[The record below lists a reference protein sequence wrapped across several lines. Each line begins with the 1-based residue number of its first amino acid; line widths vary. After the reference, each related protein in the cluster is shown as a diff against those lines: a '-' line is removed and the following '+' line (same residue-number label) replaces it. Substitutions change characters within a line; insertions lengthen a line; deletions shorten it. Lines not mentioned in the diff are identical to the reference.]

1 MIPPAKKGCDSMDN
15 KIGLYLH
22 IPFCMSKCA
31 YCDFYS
37 NAGESDYERF
47 VNAMALHMEDY
58 APSLRGREI
67 DSVYIGGGTPTV
79 LPTEQLTTL
88 LDCVY
93 ENFSVSRSAEVSMEC
108 NPATAD
114 TSKLKKC
121 RKAGVNRLSI
131 GIQSAS
137 DAELHELSRIHTWND
152 AVACYNDA
160 RRAGFDNIN
169 LDIMYGIPLQTPD
182 SLRDTLDAVTD
193 LDPEHIS
200 LYCLKLEDGTP
211 MARNR
216 HRLALPDDDT
226 VADMYFD
233 SIDLLASRG
242 YDQYEISNF
251 AREGYAC
258 RHNIRYWQP
267 GEYLGLGPGAHSYL
281 GSCRFSFR
289 RDTEQYI
296 SAMEHPERSY
306 NIIDER
312 YTIGQN
318 DRIGEYV
325 MLRLRTSYGIDLGE
339 FRELFGRDFDALY
352 GSRLPQYEN
361 GGYMKREDGRVFLTP
376 EGMFVSSYILSD
388 LLDFDGD
395 IAEGEA
401 SGKRA

>member
-1 MIPPAKKGCDSMDN
+1 MDN

-137 DAELHELSRIHTWND
+137 DAELHELSRIHF
-152 AVACYNDA
+152 YY
-160 RRAGFDNIN
+160 F
-169 LDIMYGIPLQTPD
+169 
-182 SLRDTLDAVTD
+182 S
-193 LDPEHIS
+193 HI
-200 LYCLKLEDGTP
+200 
-211 MARNR
+211 
-216 HRLALPDDDT
+216 
-226 VADMYFD
+226 
-233 SIDLLASRG
+233 
-242 YDQYEISNF
+242 
-251 AREGYAC
+251 
-258 RHNIRYWQP
+258 
-267 GEYLGLGPGAHSYL
+267 
-281 GSCRFSFR
+281 
-289 RDTEQYI
+289 
-296 SAMEHPERSY
+296 
-306 NIIDER
+306 NII
-312 YTIGQN
+312 I
-318 DRIGEYV
+318 
-325 MLRLRTSYGIDLGE
+325 
-339 FRELFGRDFDALY
+339 F
-352 GSRLPQYEN
+352 
-361 GGYMKREDGRVFLTP
+361 
-376 EGMFVSSYILSD
+376 YI
-388 LLDFDGD
+388 F
-395 IAEGEA
+395 
-401 SGKRA
+401 